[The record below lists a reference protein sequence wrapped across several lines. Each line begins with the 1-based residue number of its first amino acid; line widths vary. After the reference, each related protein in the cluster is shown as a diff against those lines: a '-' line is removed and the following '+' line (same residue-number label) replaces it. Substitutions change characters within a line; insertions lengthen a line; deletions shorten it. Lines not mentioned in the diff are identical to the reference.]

1 VAETASNPIV
11 LHARGVTKRFPGVL
25 ALDGVDFTVRAG
37 EVHAL
42 MGENGAGKSTLIKV
56 LTGVHAR
63 DGGEISL
70 SGRPIQPRSP
80 REAEAAGIS
89 TVYQEVN
96 LIPDLSVAENIA
108 LGRTTSGFG
117 WVRWRSMRARARAA
131 LARLGL
137 ELDVDQTLSTC
148 SIALQQ
154 LVAIARAIDVSARV
168 LILDEPTSS
177 LDEREVKE
185 LFTVIRRLRDEGM
198 AVVFVSHFLDQVYA
212 LSDRITVLR
221 NGRWV
226 GEFMAAEL
234 PRLQLVAHMMG
245 REPKDVE
252 SMHDR
257 SAPPPAGAPV
267 LSARGLGRRGTLAP
281 LDLDVHAGEVLGLA
295 GLLGSGRTELARLL
309 FGIDRAD
316 AGSIAIDGRAARL
329 TSPREAMRLGLAFTP
344 EDRKTQAILPHL
356 TVRENLIVALQ
367 ARRGL
372 WKRVPRAEAEAI
384 ADRFIQALG
393 IKVSGPDQL
402 ISQLS
407 GGNQQKVILARWLAT
422 EPRLLILD
430 EPTRGI
436 DVGATAD
443 IERLLATLRADGL
456 ALVLITSETA
466 ELARNSQRV
475 LVLRDR
481 AKAGELSGAAVNE
494 DAIMHA
500 IAEGHV
506 APTRG
511 GTA

>member
-1 VAETASNPIV
+1 
-11 LHARGVTKRFPGVL
+11 VTKRFPGVV
-25 ALDGVDFTVRAG
+25 ALDGVSFSVRAG

-42 MGENGAGKSTLIKV
+42 MGENGAGKSTLIKA
-56 LTGVHAR
+56 LTGVHPR
-63 DGGEISL
+63 DAGEITVG
-70 SGRPIQPRSP
+70 GRPIHPRSP
-80 REAEAAGIS
+80 REAEALGIS

-108 LGRTTSGFG
+108 LGRTTRRFG
-117 WVRWRSMRARARAA
+117 LVRWGEMRARARQA

-137 ELDVDQTLSTC
+137 DLDVDQTLSTC
-148 SIALQQ
+148 SIAIQQ

-177 LDEREVKE
+177 LDEREVAE

-198 AVVFVSHFLDQVYA
+198 GIVFVSHFLDQVYA
-212 LSDRITVLR
+212 ISDRITVLR
-221 NGRWV
+221 NGRLV
-226 GEFMAAEL
+226 GEHLAADL

-245 REPKDVE
+245 RELKEVE
-252 SMHDR
+252 AMHHR
-257 SAPPPAGAPV
+257 VAASAAIVGAPV
-267 LSARGLGRRGTLAP
+267 LSVENFGRRGTLAP
-281 LDLDVHAGEVLGLA
+281 LGLEVRAGEVLGLA

-316 AGSIAIDGRAARL
+316 SGQMRIAGQPAEVR
-329 TSPREAMRLGLAFTP
+329 SPSQAMRKGFAFTP
-344 EDRKTQAILPHL
+344 EDRKTQAILPNL

-372 WKRVPRAEAEAI
+372 WRRVPRAES
-384 ADRFIQALG
+384 DRLTAHFIKALG
-393 IKVSGPDQL
+393 IKVSSPDQL

-443 IERLLATLRADGL
+443 VERLLAALREKGL
-456 ALVLITSETA
+456 ALVLISSETS

-481 AKAGELSGAAVNE
+481 VKVGELTGTAINE
-494 DAIMHA
+494 QAIMHA

-506 APTRG
+506 RPQED
-511 GTA
+511 TAS

>member
-1 VAETASNPIV
+1 M
-11 LHARGVTKRFPGVL
+11 TKCFPGVV
-25 ALDGVDFTVRAG
+25 ALDGVHFTVRAG

-42 MGENGAGKSTLIKV
+42 MGENGAGKSTLIKS
-56 LTGVHAR
+56 LTGVHPR
-63 DGGEISL
+63 DAGEITVE
-70 SGRPIQPRSP
+70 GRSIHPRSP

-96 LIPDLSVAENIA
+96 LIPDLSVAENVA
-108 LGRTTSGFG
+108 LGRTTRRFGF
-117 WVRWRSMRARARAA
+117 VRWSGMRARARQA
-131 LARLGL
+131 LDRLGL
-137 ELDVDQTLSTC
+137 KLDVDQTLSTC
-148 SIALQQ
+148 SIAVQQ

-177 LDEREVKE
+177 LDEREVAE

-198 AVVFVSHFLDQVYA
+198 AIVFVSHFLDQVYA

-221 NGRWV
+221 NGRLV
-226 GEFMAAEL
+226 GEYVAADL
-234 PRLQLVAHMMG
+234 PRLQLVAYMMG
-245 REPKDVE
+245 RELKEVE
-252 SMHDR
+252 AMHHR
-257 SAPPPAGAPV
+257 AVAPVPTEGAPV
-267 LSARGLGRRGTLAP
+267 FSVENFGRRGTLFP
-281 LDLDVHAGEVLGLA
+281 LALEVRAGEVLGLA

-316 AGSIAIDGRAARL
+316 SGQMRIAGQSAEVR
-329 TSPREAMRLGLAFTP
+329 SPAQAMRKGFAFTP
-344 EDRKTQAILPHL
+344 EDRKTQAILPNL
-356 TVRENLIVALQ
+356 TVRENLMVALQ

-372 WKRVPRAEAEAI
+372 WRRVPRAEA
-384 ADRFIQALG
+384 DRLTYHFIKVLG
-393 IKVSGPDQL
+393 IKVSSPDQS

-443 IERLLATLRADGL
+443 IERLLGTLREKGL
-456 ALVLITSETA
+456 ALVLISSETS

-481 AKAGELSGAAVNE
+481 VKVGELTGAAINE
-494 DAIMHA
+494 QAIMHA

-506 APTRG
+506 NPQEEKST
-511 GTA
+511 

>member
-1 VAETASNPIV
+1 MSESRPI
-11 LHARGVTKRFPGVL
+11 LLQATGVTKRFPGVL
-25 ALDGVDFTVRAG
+25 ALDGVDFVVRAG

-42 MGENGAGKSTLIKV
+42 MGENGAGKSTLIKA
-56 LTGVHAR
+56 LTGVHPR
-63 DGGEISL
+63 DAGEITLNDAS
-70 SGRPIQPRSP
+70 IHPRSP

-108 LGRTTSGFG
+108 LGRATRRLGF
-117 WVRWRSMRARARAA
+117 VRWGEMRTRARKA

-137 ELDVDQTLSTC
+137 AIDVDQTLSTC
-148 SIALQQ
+148 SIAVQQ

-177 LDEREVKE
+177 LDEKEVAE

-198 AVVFVSHFLDQVYA
+198 AIVFVSHFLDQVYA

-221 NGRWV
+221 NGRLV
-226 GEFMAAEL
+226 GEFPATEL

-245 REPKDVE
+245 RELKDVE
-252 SMHDR
+252 AMHHR
-257 SAPPPAGAPV
+257 ASAPTPAGESV
-267 LSARGLGRRGTLAP
+267 LSARGFGRRGTLAP
-281 LDLDVHAGEVLGLA
+281 LDLDVRSGEVLGLA

-316 AGSIAIDGRAARL
+316 SGEVTVAGRAVHVR
-329 TSPREAMRLGLAFTP
+329 SPSEAMREGFAFTP
-344 EDRKTQAILPHL
+344 EDRKTQAILPNL
-356 TVRENLIVALQ
+356 TVRENLIVAMQ

-372 WKRVPRAEAEAI
+372 WRRIPRAEADRLT
-384 ADRFIQALG
+384 ADYIRALG
-393 IKVSGPDQL
+393 IKASGPEQL

-422 EPRLLILD
+422 KPRLLILD

-443 IERLLATLRADGL
+443 IERLLSQLRSEGL
-456 ALVLITSETA
+456 ALVLITSETS

-475 LVLRDR
+475 IVLRDR
-481 AKAGELSGAAVNE
+481 VKVGELTGEAINE
-494 DAIMHA
+494 QAIMHA

-506 APTRG
+506 KAG
-511 GTA
+511 EADES